1 MTSPPEPPPSAA
13 WAAPGATV
21 ARAPWAPPGAVGPAV
36 RPTVNG
42 FAVAAFVLGLLC
54 WCGSI
59 PGILAVIFGY
69 VALGQIARSEGAQK
83 GRGFAIT
90 GIVLGWI
97 AIVVLTGLAL
107 FWFIYGLT
115 NF

>member
-1 MTSPPEPPPSAA
+1 M
-13 WAAPGATV
+13 AAPAGTAPS
-21 ARAPWAPPGAVGPAV
+21 APWAPPGAVGPAL

-42 FAVAAFVLGLLC
+42 FAVAALVLGLFC

-69 VALGQIARSEGAQK
+69 VALGQIARSEGRQK
-83 GRGFAIT
+83 GRGFAIA

-97 AIVVLTGLAL
+97 AVAVLAGVAIY
-107 FWFIYGLT
+107 WFVYGLT

>member
-1 MTSPPEPPPSAA
+1 MPTEPPPSAA
-13 WAAPGATV
+13 WVAPV
-21 ARAPWAPPGAVGPAV
+21 AKAPSAPWSPPGAVGPAPV
-36 RPTVNG
+36 PTVNG
-42 FAVAAFVLGLLC
+42 FAVAALVLGLCC

-69 VALGQIARSEGAQK
+69 VALGQIARSEGRQK
-83 GRGFAIT
+83 GRGLAIA

-97 AIVVLTGLAL
+97 AVAVLAGLAL
-107 FWFIYGLT
+107 YWLIYGLT